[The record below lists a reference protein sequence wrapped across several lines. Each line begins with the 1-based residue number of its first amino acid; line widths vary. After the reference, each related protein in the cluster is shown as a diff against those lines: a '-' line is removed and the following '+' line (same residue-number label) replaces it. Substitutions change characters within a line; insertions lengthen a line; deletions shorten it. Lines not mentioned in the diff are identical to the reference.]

1 MLYLWMPETSG
12 VWQWSTGESWYQAS
26 SLEHLIQETQ
36 IYHGEEAVVFF
47 PSRDVQ
53 ILQQT
58 LAKSQYKKLGVEGV
72 KYLLEEFVVLPI
84 DFMKV
89 LHQFQHPD
97 QLFILGVAQHKVET
111 LQHALSLIP
120 VKVIS
125 LLPDFLIL
133 PIPEAGE
140 TVIANVSGRLLV
152 RENEFI
158 GNSVDDLALYL
169 DFQPL
174 EQQYR
179 ISNLTAEQMHTLEAR
194 ATHEQITSFHY
205 ALPALK
211 KAKAHPFNILPKA
224 KNNTA
229 VSGYWKACLV
239 LFFAALMVQ
248 FIYDATRW
256 YKYKKVADQTAIQ
269 AVDQYKYWFGQ
280 SSRVTEQNL
289 KSQFESQMRL
299 NKVANTQALQLISR
313 VGPVL
318 MQNQIVAQHIQ
329 YDASVLSME
338 LKANSAATLQNLT
351 EQLNQ
356 QGFKVELGNI
366 QPDAAGAIGLVK
378 IQ

>member
-84 DFMKV
+84 DSMKV
-89 LHQFQHPD
+89 LHQFLHPD

-111 LQHALSLIP
+111 LQHALTLIP

-229 VSGYWKACLV
+229 VSGYWKACMV

-318 MQNQIVAQHIQ
+318 MQNQIVAQRIQ

-366 QPDAAGAIGLVK
+366 QPNAAGAIGLVK

>member
-36 IYHGEEAVVFF
+36 IYHEEEAVVFF

-84 DFMKV
+84 DSMKV
-89 LHQFQHPD
+89 LHQFHHPD

-111 LQHALSLIP
+111 LQHALTLIP

-229 VSGYWKACLV
+229 VSGYWKACMV

-366 QPDAAGAIGLVK
+366 QPNAAGAIGLVK

>member
-1 MLYLWMPETSG
+1 MLYLWMPEANG

-36 IYHGEEAVVFF
+36 AYHGEEAVVFF

-53 ILQQT
+53 MLQQT
-58 LAKSQYKKLGVEGV
+58 LAKSQYKKLGGDGV

-84 DFMKV
+84 DSMKV
-89 LHQFQHPD
+89 LHHFQNPD
-97 QLFILGVAQHKVET
+97 QLFILGVANSTVEM

-133 PIPEAGE
+133 PMPEAGQ
-140 TVIANVSGRLLV
+140 TVIANVSGRLLA
-152 RENEFI
+152 RENEFL
-158 GNSVDDLALYL
+158 GNSVDDLALFL
-169 DFQPL
+169 DYQP
-174 EQQYR
+174 QGQRYK
-179 ISNLTAEQMHTLEAR
+179 ISNFSAEQMQSLEAMV
-194 ATHEQITSFHY
+194 THEQIESFHY
-205 ALPALK
+205 ELPVLK

-224 KNNTA
+224 KNSTGVA
-229 VSGYWKACLV
+229 GYWKACAAV
-239 LFFAALMVQ
+239 LLAALMVQ

-256 YKYKKVADQTAIQ
+256 YKYKKVADQTALQ
-269 AVDQYKYWFGQ
+269 AIDQYKYWFGQ

-289 KSQFESQMRL
+289 KSQFESHVRL
-299 NKVANTQALQLISR
+299 DKSANTQALQLLSR

-318 MQNQIVAQHIQ
+318 MQNQIVANRIN
-329 YDASVLSME
+329 YDASVLNME
-338 LKANSAATLQNLT
+338 LKANSAAALQTLTQ
-351 EQLNQ
+351 QLNQ

-366 QPDAAGAIGLVK
+366 QPNGSGAIGLVK

>member
-1 MLYLWMPETSG
+1 MLYLWMPEANG

-36 IYHGEEAVVFF
+36 AYHGEEAVVFF

-53 ILQQT
+53 MVQQT
-58 LAKSQYKKLGVEGV
+58 LAKSQYKKLGGDGV

-84 DFMKV
+84 DSMKV
-89 LHQFQHPD
+89 LHHFQNPD
-97 QLFILGVAQHKVET
+97 QLFILGVANSTVEM

-133 PIPEAGE
+133 PMPEAGQ
-140 TVIANVSGRLLV
+140 TVIANVSGCLLA
-152 RENEFI
+152 RENEFL
-158 GNSVDDLALYL
+158 GNSVDDLALFL
-169 DFQPL
+169 DYQP
-174 EQQYR
+174 QGQRYK
-179 ISNLTAEQMHTLEAR
+179 ISNFSAEQMQSLEAMV
-194 ATHEQITSFHY
+194 THEQIESFHY
-205 ALPALK
+205 ELPVLK

-224 KNNTA
+224 KNSTGVA
-229 VSGYWKACLV
+229 GYWKACAAV
-239 LFFAALMVQ
+239 LLAALMVQ

-256 YKYKKVADQTAIQ
+256 YKYKKVADQTAVQ
-269 AVDQYKYWFGQ
+269 AIDQYKYWFGQ

-289 KSQFESQMRL
+289 KSQFESHVRL
-299 NKVANTQALQLISR
+299 NKSANTQALQLLSR

-318 MQNQIVAQHIQ
+318 MQNQIVANRIN
-329 YDASVLSME
+329 YDASVLNME
-338 LKANSAATLQNLT
+338 LKANSAAALQTLTQ
-351 EQLNQ
+351 QLNQ

-366 QPDAAGAIGLVK
+366 QPNGSGAIGLVK

>member
-1 MLYLWMPETSG
+1 MLYLWMPEANG

-36 IYHGEEAVVFF
+36 GYHGEEAVAFF

-53 ILQQT
+53 MVQQT
-58 LAKSQYKKLGVEGV
+58 LAKSQYKKLGVDGV

-84 DFMKV
+84 DSMKV
-89 LHQFQHPD
+89 LHHFQNPD
-97 QLFILGVAQHKVET
+97 QLFILGVANSTVEM

-133 PIPEAGE
+133 PIPEAGQ
-140 TVIANVSGRLLV
+140 TVIANVSGCLLA
-152 RENEFI
+152 RENEFL
-158 GNSVDDLALYL
+158 GNSVDDLALFL
-169 DFQPL
+169 DYQP
-174 EQQYR
+174 QGQRYK
-179 ISNLTAEQMHTLEAR
+179 ISNFTAEQMQSLEAMV
-194 ATHEQITSFHY
+194 THEQIESFHY
-205 ALPALK
+205 ELPVLK

-224 KNNTA
+224 KNSTGVA
-229 VSGYWKACLV
+229 GYWKACAAV
-239 LFFAALMVQ
+239 LLAALMVQ

-256 YKYKKVADQTAIQ
+256 YKYKKVADQTALQ
-269 AVDQYKYWFGQ
+269 AIDQYKYWFGQ

-289 KSQFESQMRL
+289 KSQFESHVRL
-299 NKVANTQALQLISR
+299 NKSANTQALQLLSR

-318 MQNQIVAQHIQ
+318 MQNQIVANRIN
-329 YDASVLSME
+329 YDASVLNME
-338 LKANSAATLQNLT
+338 LKANSAAALQTLTQ
-351 EQLNQ
+351 QLNQ

-366 QPDAAGAIGLVK
+366 QPNGTGAIGLVK

>member
-84 DFMKV
+84 DSMKV

-111 LQHALSLIP
+111 LQHALTLIP

-179 ISNLTAEQMHTLEAR
+179 ISNLTAEQMHALEAR

-205 ALPALK
+205 ALLALK

-318 MQNQIVAQHIQ
+318 MQNQIVAQRIQ

-366 QPDAAGAIGLVK
+366 QPNAAGAIGLVK

>member
-1 MLYLWMPETSG
+1 MLYLWMPEANG

-36 IYHGEEAVVFF
+36 GYHGEEAVAFF

-53 ILQQT
+53 MVQQT
-58 LAKSQYKKLGVEGV
+58 LAKSQYKKLGVDGV

-84 DFMKV
+84 DSMKV
-89 LHQFQHPD
+89 LHHFQNPD
-97 QLFILGVAQHKVET
+97 QLFILGVANSTVEM

-133 PIPEAGE
+133 PMPEAGQ
-140 TVIANVSGRLLV
+140 TVIANVSGRLLA
-152 RENEFI
+152 RENEFL
-158 GNSVDDLALYL
+158 GNSVDDLALFL
-169 DFQPL
+169 DYQP
-174 EQQYR
+174 QGQRYK
-179 ISNLTAEQMHTLEAR
+179 ISNFTAEQMQSLEAMV
-194 ATHEQITSFHY
+194 THEQIESFHY
-205 ALPALK
+205 ELPVLK

-224 KNNTA
+224 KNSTGVA
-229 VSGYWKACLV
+229 GYWKACAAV
-239 LFFAALMVQ
+239 LLAALMVQ

-256 YKYKKVADQTAIQ
+256 YKYKKVADQTAVQ
-269 AVDQYKYWFGQ
+269 AIDQYKYWFGQ

-289 KSQFESQMRL
+289 KSQFESHVRL
-299 NKVANTQALQLISR
+299 NKSANTQALQLLSR

-318 MQNQIVAQHIQ
+318 MQNQIVANRIN
-329 YDASVLSME
+329 YDASVLNME
-338 LKANSAATLQNLT
+338 LKANSAAALQTLTQ
-351 EQLNQ
+351 QLNQ

-366 QPDAAGAIGLVK
+366 QPNGSGAIGLVK

>member
-1 MLYLWMPETSG
+1 MLYLWMPEANG

-36 IYHGEEAVVFF
+36 GYHGEEAVAFF

-53 ILQQT
+53 MVQQT
-58 LAKSQYKKLGVEGV
+58 LAKSQYKKLGVDGV

-84 DFMKV
+84 DSMKV
-89 LHQFQHPD
+89 LHHFQNPD
-97 QLFILGVAQHKVET
+97 HLFILGVANSTVEM

-133 PIPEAGE
+133 PIPEAGQA
-140 TVIANVSGRLLV
+140 VIANVSGRLLV
-152 RENEFI
+152 RENEFL
-158 GNSVDDLALYL
+158 GNSVDDLALFL
-169 DFQPL
+169 DYQP
-174 EQQYR
+174 QGQRYK
-179 ISNLTAEQMHTLEAR
+179 ISNFTAEQMQSLEAMV
-194 ATHEQITSFHY
+194 THEQIESFHY
-205 ALPALK
+205 ELPVLK

-224 KNNTA
+224 KNSTGVA
-229 VSGYWKACLV
+229 GYWKACAAV
-239 LFFAALMVQ
+239 LLAALMVQ

-256 YKYKKVADQTAIQ
+256 YKYKKVADQTAVQ
-269 AVDQYKYWFGQ
+269 AIDQYKYWFGQ

-289 KSQFESQMRL
+289 KSQFESHVRL
-299 NKVANTQALQLISR
+299 NKSANTQALQLLSR

-318 MQNQIVAQHIQ
+318 MQNQIVANRIN
-329 YDASVLSME
+329 YDASVLNME
-338 LKANSAATLQNLT
+338 LKANSAAALQTLTQ
-351 EQLNQ
+351 QLNQ

-366 QPDAAGAIGLVK
+366 QPNGTGAIGLVK